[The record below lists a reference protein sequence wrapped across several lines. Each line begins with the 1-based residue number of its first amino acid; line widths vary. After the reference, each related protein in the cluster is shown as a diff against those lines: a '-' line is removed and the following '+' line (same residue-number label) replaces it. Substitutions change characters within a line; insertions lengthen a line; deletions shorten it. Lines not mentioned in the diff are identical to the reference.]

1 MNTTPHVEAEI
12 EAILEA
18 RTGRP
23 CAFMPSGR
31 FGLHLAFRLLLSP
44 GDRILMSPLEDDTVF
59 FGALAAGLRPVMAP
73 VSTADGNLR
82 LDAVE
87 PSTWSSLDAVL
98 TANIYGL
105 PDRVVELRQR
115 CDELQIPLIED
126 AAHALETEVEGRPIG
141 TFGAASVF
149 SLSKHLPGRGG
160 VLSLAT
166 PDDVAAASPLRTALL
181 AEKPA
186 RRRAADTAKSGVRG
200 VLEAVRLM
208 AAVQRARRSIRRRGL
223 GEWRVPLRASRLRGA
238 VSANNGLEPF
248 DEWMN
253 TAYPDYRMGQRSSG
267 VRRTLAALRDVERDR
282 RERLAGVV
290 RLRELDAV
298 APGAQAGPPQPLL
311 RVPLL
316 IENRDSVA
324 NALHQRGINVYFVYD
339 PPLDEY
345 AGPEFVEPSSAP
357 GAASWWSRH
366 VLPVDPHDAR
376 EVVKLVRRK
385 HIRLTAAAPPSV

>member
-1 MNTTPHVEAEI
+1 MKTTTRVEAEI
-12 EAILEA
+12 EAIFEA
-18 RTGRP
+18 RTGRVS
-23 CAFMPSGR
+23 AFMPSGR
-31 FGLHLAFRLLLSP
+31 FALHLAFRLLLSP

-82 LDAVE
+82 LDATG
-87 PSTWSSLDAVL
+87 PNTWSSLDAVL

-105 PDRVVELRQR
+105 PDRVAELRLR

-126 AAHALETEVEGRPIG
+126 AAHALEADVEGCPVG
-141 TFGAASVF
+141 SYGAASVF

-160 VLSLAT
+160 ILSLAE
-166 PDDVAAASPLRTALL
+166 PAAAAAASRLRTTLM
-181 AEKPA
+181 AEKSA
-186 RRRAADTAKSGVRG
+186 RRRAADTARSGVRG
-200 VLEAVRLM
+200 ALESARLM
-208 AAVQRARRSIRRRGL
+208 AAVQRARRSIRRRSL
-223 GEWRVPLRASRLRGA
+223 GEWRVPLRASRLRRA
-238 VSANNGLEPF
+238 VSAEYGLEVF

-253 TAYPDYRMGQRSSG
+253 TAYPDYRMGQRSSALE
-267 VRRTLAALRDVERDR
+267 RTLAALRDVERDR
-282 RERLAGVV
+282 EERLAGVV

-324 NALHQRGINVYFVYD
+324 SALHRQGINVYFVYD

-345 AGPEFVEPSSAP
+345 AGPEFVEPSQAP
-357 GAASWWSRH
+357 DAASWWSRH
-366 VLPVDPHDAR
+366 VLPIDPHDAKQ
-376 EVVKLVRRK
+376 VVNLVRSK
-385 HIRLTAAAPPSV
+385 HIRLTPAAPPSV